1 MKTNT
6 VATEVTPTLL
16 PKAEAIEK
24 ISKHLANVRVQLTAS
39 KTQLQ
44 AAQSPDKYSLNFQVN
59 ALRKQ
64 ANFWKGQIAR
74 IKKAPKDEIN
84 WSKDFAV

>member
-59 ALRKQ
+59 ALKKQ
-64 ANFWKGQIAR
+64 ANFCKAQIAR
-74 IKKAPKDEIN
+74 LKKSPSADVI
-84 WSKDFAV
+84 WSDKFGA